1 MSGRSEEYEWKSRP
15 GGGGQKSVG
24 DKFNRYRKKYSED
37 EEKDRRPSLRPTK
50 ILREESKYYSRR
62 LGSDGVISSCEV
74 VGLYYYLCK
83 YLL

>member
-50 ILREESKYYSRR
+50 I
-62 LGSDGVISSCEV
+62 
-74 VGLYYYLCK
+74 
-83 YLL
+83 